1 MFASAEP
8 RRPEGPQPPAAASRA
23 DCSPGSRC
31 CDRCALIVED
41 DAVAAAGQMRRGA
54 FLVRVERAVA
64 ESIDVEL
71 AGTGLS
77 SRDCP
82 YLAQAMAQFRN
93 RPAAYLEQFAR
104 RYTGSASASPEQLV
118 SAIRQRVVAGARAW
132 RAGGTGAAPPTL
144 VAPGGGARPF
154 VQPMRDDGRP
164 AAALDDASAL
174 VARLGRGE
182 PLAGGV
188 RARMERAFG
197 VSFSQVRVHD
207 GLEAQRFNDEHQ
219 ARALTIGD
227 HVALSRSVPALGTL
241 AADVILAHE
250 LAHTLQQRRGGIATG
265 DLTALERD
273 ADRSALAA
281 LLPAPQGA
289 TPLPAVSGGLRL
301 SRCAVAA
308 VPAIEVA
315 AGAGAG
321 AGTGIGLG
329 TILSALGL
337 TAITTLESDTPRPQD
352 CATGYPGVPECWEID
367 YTGYDY
373 ASPQAALAALK
384 ASTGNPGLS
393 LEKPR
398 PTTSGPCDG
407 TGTHWNVGGGAGGA
421 YPGSIVCCPCCL
433 DEPGGPVMAQKCRIV

>member
-1 MFASAEP
+1 
-8 RRPEGPQPPAAASRA
+8 
-23 DCSPGSRC
+23 
-31 CDRCALIVED
+31 
-41 DAVAAAGQMRRGA
+41 MRRSV
-54 FLVRVERAVA
+54 FLDRVQRAVA

-71 AGTGLS
+71 AGTGWS

-82 YLAQAMAQFRN
+82 YLAETMARFRD
-93 RPAAYLEQFAR
+93 RPAAFLEQFAR
-104 RYTGSASASPEQLV
+104 RYTGSASAHPEQLV
-118 SAIRQRVVAGARAW
+118 AAIRERVVAGARAW
-132 RAGGTGAAPPTL
+132 RAGGMGSAPPAL
-144 VAPGGGARPF
+144 AAPGGGARPLA
-154 VQPMRDDGRP
+154 QPMRDDGRP
-164 AAALDDASAL
+164 AAAMDDADAL
-174 VARLGRGE
+174 MARLGPGE

-207 GLEAQRFNDEHQ
+207 GLDAQRLSDEHQ

-227 HVALSRSVPALGTL
+227 HIALSRGVPTRGTL

-250 LAHTLQQRRGGIATG
+250 LAHTLQQRGGGVATG
-265 DLTALERD
+265 DLVALERD

-281 LLPAPQGA
+281 LWPAPQGA

-308 VPAIEVA
+308 APAIEIA

-321 AGTGIGLG
+321 AGAGISLS
-329 TILSALGL
+329 TILGALGL
-337 TAITTLESDTPRPQD
+337 AAITTIESDTPRPQD

-373 ASPQAALAALK
+373 DSPQAALAALK
-384 ASTGNPGLS
+384 ALTGNPGLS

-398 PTTSGPCDG
+398 PTTSGPCVG
-407 TGTHWNVGGGAGGA
+407 TGTHWNVGGGAGGVYA
-421 YPGSIVCCPCCL
+421 GSIVCCPCCL
-433 DEPGGPVMAQKCRIV
+433 DEPGGPVMSQKCRIV